1 MLELKDIHIGRA
13 IKRRFDELE
22 LTKTEFG
29 HRIGVPQQHINR
41 IFEKESIDTKRLARI
56 CQALDYNFFLLFCD
70 CTTSVTAHL
79 SAVSLA
85 GDASNNVGD
94 AVLVAQ
100 VEMQRQKI
108 ADMEDTKGELKSQIK
123 LLRDSVEQLKSQLRD
138 KDELISVYKNK

>member
-1 MLELKDIHIGRA
+1 MIELKDVHIGRA
-13 IKRRFDELE
+13 IKKRFDELE

-41 IFEKESIDTKRLARI
+41 IFERDSIDTKRLARI
-56 CQALDYNFFLLFCD
+56 CQALDYDFFQLYSHG
-70 CTTSVTAHL
+70 TTSVTAQW

-94 AVLVAQ
+94 SALAAQ
-100 VEMQRQKI
+100 VALLKQKI
-108 ADMEDTKGELKSQIK
+108 VDMEENKGELKSQIRVLK
-123 LLRDSVEQLKSQLRD
+123 DSIEQLKSQLRD